1 MQMKLITYTQ
11 QVVDLKRQ
19 IATFVAVVLCCV
31 LGNAWAQYSTAQA
44 SVATQLEALK
54 GVPTHATLD
63 QVAARTDWAATER
76 FWVANGY
83 GDAAVWL
90 RITLRNTSA
99 LAQEQL
105 LSVGPTFLDDVQFF
119 WPSTLNAG
127 LGKPTPAAQIDGEQ
141 WLQSVQGD
149 THDWRLRAVA
159 DLRPNMLLTLQP
171 QQQTQVYV
179 RVVSTSSLLLEPSV
193 QSIGQAM
200 MSSRMASLL
209 TGVLAGIG
217 LVISV
222 AAVLLWLNT
231 RLQTYLVFAVVGLVV
246 TAYISAS
253 NGWWALVP
261 ALRNPF
267 GSALLSAC
275 VGFYVG
281 SHAWLTAYVLNL
293 RTNMPI
299 TGHVLR
305 GVSYICAALGLLA
318 FTPLHAKALLANVLT
333 GALLPLITLSLVAH
347 VVWRLRAV
355 SAWLV
360 VPYASLVALHIPL
373 MLNLFGLELAHPAVL
388 RHIAQSSSA
397 LYLLML
403 IPFVVGEHKLAAW
416 RAQQA
421 QNHAHMSAQRMVLQG
436 EMHAAQTDWV
446 TMMAHELKT
455 PLSVI
460 DACRQSVERVSV
472 DEQVL
477 SRMAKISVS
486 TQRVNQLVTA
496 MLNQH
501 SVDTQSAAPKRQ
513 RMQAS
518 HVIRDMF
525 AAMTPEDLA
534 RVQWDGSDASLL
546 ADPAL
551 MRLAL
556 DNLLRNAL
564 EHGDA
569 AQTVHLAVAQDAG
582 YCVLSVSS
590 AGQPIPS
597 HLHEAIFGRFSSG
610 TQDSTRGVGL
620 WASRT
625 IARAHQGEASVRCTE
640 HHNIFEMR
648 IPSAETE
655 AA

>member
-1 MQMKLITYTQ
+1 M
-11 QVVDLKRQ
+11 
-19 IATFVAVVLCCV
+19 
-31 LGNAWAQYSTAQA
+31 LGNAWAQSETAPA
-44 SVATQLEALK
+44 SVTTQLEALK
-54 GVPTHATLD
+54 GVPTHASLA
-63 QVAARTDWAATER
+63 QVAARTDWATSKR

-83 GDAAVWL
+83 GDTAVWL
-90 RITLRNTSA
+90 RLTLRNTSA

-105 LSVGPTFLDDVQFF
+105 LSVGPTFLDDVHFF
-119 WPSTLNAG
+119 WPSTLNAS
-127 LGKPTPAAQIDGEQ
+127 LGKPTPAAQINGQQ

-149 THDWRLRAVA
+149 THDWDMRAVA

-171 QQQTQVYV
+171 NQQAQVYV
-179 RVVSTSSLLLEPSV
+179 RVASTSSLLLEPSV

-200 MSSRMASLL
+200 MSSRTASLV
-209 TGVLAGIG
+209 TGALAGIG
-217 LVISV
+217 FVVAV
-222 AAVLLWLNT
+222 AALILWLNT
-231 RLQTYLVFAVVGLVV
+231 RLQTYLVFSIVSLVV
-246 TAYISAS
+246 MAYISAS
-253 NGWWALVP
+253 NGWWSLVP

-267 GSALLSAC
+267 GSSLLSAC

-299 TGHVLR
+299 TGRVLR
-305 GVSYICAALGLLA
+305 GVSYICAMLGLLA
-318 FTPLHAKALLANVLT
+318 FTPLHAKALLVNVLT
-333 GALLPLITLSLVAH
+333 GAILPLITLSLVAH

-373 MLNLFGLELAHPAVL
+373 VLNLFGLELAHPAVL
-388 RHIAQSSSA
+388 SHIAQSSSA

-403 IPFVVGEHKLAAW
+403 IPFVVGEHKQTVW
-416 RAQQA
+416 QAQQA

-460 DACRQSVERVSV
+460 DACRQSVERVSS

-501 SVDTQSAAPKRQ
+501 SVHTQSAALQRQ
-513 RMQAS
+513 RIQAS
-518 HVIRDMF
+518 SVIRDIF
-525 AAMTPEDLA
+525 AAMTPEDQA
-534 RVQWDGSDASLL
+534 RVQWDGSSASLL

-551 MRLAL
+551 IRLAL

-569 AQTVHLAVAQDAG
+569 DQAVQLTVVQDVG
-582 YCVLSVSS
+582 HCVLSVSS

-597 HLHEAIFGRFSSG
+597 HLHQAIFGRFSSG
-610 TQDSTRGVGL
+610 TRDSTRGVGL

-625 IARAHQGEASVRCTE
+625 IARAHQGEASVRYAE
-640 HHNIFEMR
+640 DRNIFEMR
-648 IPSAETE
+648 IPSAEAE